1 MCADAEMPKLPE
13 KSLVAST
20 REAKRLAKELS
31 AKIPELER
39 CGALLA
45 AAHLQ
50 ASVDALCKQ
59 FDIAKITS
67 TFE

>member
-1 MCADAEMPKLPE
+1 MCADVEIPRILE
-13 KSLVAST
+13 YTVVAST

-31 AKIPELER
+31 AKVPELER

-59 FDIAKITS
+59 FDIARITS
-67 TFE
+67 TSD